1 MREEELLK
9 VLELEGIP
17 TSLKENIEYILAKK
31 GCSERN
37 KDIFKDYYFEDLSLK
52 EIALKNSLSST
63 RTAQIVANAARA
75 LRTPCYRRVLVNGI
89 EAIQE
94 KACLEDSVE
103 TLELSART
111 QNCLRRV
118 KIRTVE
124 DLVNYGYDNLLKITN
139 FGKKRLDEVIKTLQD
154 NGFYLKDQ
162 DARGYNENILEE
174 AQALEKICKNF
185 KKGGQWR
192 RNFC

>member
-1 MREEELLK
+1 M
-9 VLELEGIP
+9 
-17 TSLKENIEYILAKK
+17 
-31 GCSERN
+31 
-37 KDIFKDYYFEDLSLK
+37 
-52 EIALKNSLSST
+52 
-63 RTAQIVANAARA
+63 
-75 LRTPCYRRVLVNGI
+75 NGI

-94 KACLEDSVE
+94 KACLEDSIE

-174 AQALEKICKNF
+174 AQALEKFVKILRKVGNGEETFVSACEKSKVDPTQVKLQASKALSLLADLSCK
-185 KKGGQWR
+185 
-192 RNFC
+192 